1 MKFGVK
7 AAGAGEEELVLRTL
21 GAAQEEPEASGVE
34 AIIRSISSK
43 LQNFPSE
50 TSSRFGVGLKVPTA
64 ANTFTSSRSFGDS
77 HRYESG

>member
-1 MKFGVK
+1 MYSAIKFGVK
-7 AAGAGEEELVLRTL
+7 ATGAGEEEPAPKRL

-64 ANTFTSSRSFGDS
+64 AN
-77 HRYESG
+77 